1 VLLILFQ
8 YTSGNT
14 RREFLMLSK
23 LLNLILGAASGE
35 LIVGIN
41 PRRADH
47 EIIPLG
53 LSLCI
58 YELTNHLHV
67 VSPALFSLGIERRP
81 VAIFHPILLLLR
93 LDNTHR
99 QRQHVIEESP
109 ASAKRLLCNQ
119 LFSFRGSCC
128 VWVSIP
134 APLH

>member
-1 VLLILFQ
+1 VCLENESIWVLLILFQ
-8 YTSGNT
+8 YTSGGT

-23 LLNLILGAASGE
+23 LLNLILEAASGE

-67 VSPALFSLGIERRP
+67 VSPALFSLGIERR
-81 VAIFHPILLLLR
+81 
-93 LDNTHR
+93 
-99 QRQHVIEESP
+99 
-109 ASAKRLLCNQ
+109 Q
-119 LFSFRGSCC
+119 LPFFIQFCYFG
-128 VWVSIP
+128 
-134 APLH
+134 A